1 MLVINRRNDY
11 SMKKNKN
18 EFQMVFKKMKAFLK
32 KIGYYVHFSFY
43 YLKYMEKLKS
53 VEKRF
58 YEIK

>member
-32 KIGYYVHFSFY
+32 IFGNSVHFSFY
-43 YLKYMEKLKS
+43 SLKIHGK
-53 VEKRF
+53 
-58 YEIK
+58 IKN

>member
-1 MLVINRRNDY
+1 
-11 SMKKNKN
+11 MKKNKN

-32 KIGYYVHFSFY
+32 KIGYSVHFSFY